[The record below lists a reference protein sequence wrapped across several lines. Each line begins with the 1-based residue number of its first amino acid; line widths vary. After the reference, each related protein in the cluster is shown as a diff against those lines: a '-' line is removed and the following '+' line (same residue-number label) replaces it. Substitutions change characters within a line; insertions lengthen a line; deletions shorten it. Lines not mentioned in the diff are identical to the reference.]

1 MSSNQESSILILPP
15 EIHELII
22 SHLAALDEPQL
33 SSVKACALSCR
44 AFTLFCQQQIFSKI
58 EFNSIYNAQP
68 SKFRS
73 KLVALLGS
81 SPHLGAYIR
90 NLDYYIVKSYV
101 QRDGLPEALRTI
113 TRLHHL
119 RIAYNPSDVERSEDP
134 GCPGWLERFTA
145 GTSRRFQH
153 LLQLPTLVSLGL
165 GPFIDWFALSDLMTC
180 KNLRVLHLIGA
191 EFLDDLSFHVGGSS
205 QQWPVEPPLL
215 LEELVVSQG
224 AKFKKATPT
233 LLCATYPNGT
243 LIMNFVTLK
252 KVSLCIYSKEDL
264 SVIKLLFSQPLLN
277 LVEVDLLREFMLY
290 LNDNHLCFF
299 LQFHGPVC
307 HFLPSGSTRPWP
319 PPQSRLNRS
328 SLIFIPS

>member
-90 NLDYYIVKSYV
+90 NLDYYIVKSDV
-101 QRDGLPEALRTI
+101 QQDGLPEALRTI

-134 GCPGWLERFTA
+134 DVRVGWKGLP
-145 GTSRRFQH
+145 QV
-153 LLQLPTLVSLGL
+153 LLGAFNIFSNSL
-165 GPFIDWFALSDLMTC
+165 LS
-180 KNLRVLHLIGA
+180 
-191 EFLDDLSFHVGGSS
+191 S
-205 QQWPVEPPLL
+205 
-215 LEELVVSQG
+215 
-224 AKFKKATPT
+224 
-233 LLCATYPNGT
+233 
-243 LIMNFVTLK
+243 
-252 KVSLCIYSKEDL
+252 
-264 SVIKLLFSQPLLN
+264 
-277 LVEVDLLREFMLY
+277 
-290 LNDNHLCFF
+290 
-299 LQFHGPVC
+299 
-307 HFLPSGSTRPWP
+307 PWA
-319 PPQSRLNRS
+319 
-328 SLIFIPS
+328 